1 VLTINPLRHLLTGLY
16 NNNRGDAMKE
26 INIGR
31 MIVKKRHE
39 KGLTQEDLAKYIGV
53 SKASVSK
60 WETGQSYPD
69 ITFLPQLAT
78 LFNIS
83 IDELMGYEP
92 QLSKEDIRK
101 LYAKLSADFAS
112 GPFDEVLDR
121 CREIAKKYFSCFPL
135 LFHIGLLLINN
146 STEAGEKE
154 KTLSVLSEAR
164 ELFVRVKTECEDP
177 ELARLSLYMEATCAL
192 MMGKPDEVIELI
204 DETSRKM
211 ISPESLLASAYQ
223 MVGKAEEAR
232 SILQFSIY
240 QHMRSLLGDLT
251 NYLLLCTNDHKQFEN
266 TFKRANEIA
275 EAFDLKRLHPS
286 LLINLYIVAAQ
297 GFTMLENTEK
307 ALEILEKY
315 AELVTGDI
323 YPLELK
329 GDGYFNLIDQWI
341 EELDLGNVPPR
352 SEKII
357 RKSMA
362 DAVINNPA
370 FTALDKEI
378 RFRRIAEKLKNNC
391 QDQDSL

>member
-1 VLTINPLRHLLTGLY
+1 
-16 NNNRGDAMKE
+16 MKE